1 LDKLPI
7 VAGDYLDQ
15 IRLSLSA
22 AFRTR
27 SATLKQTYWYPY
39 RGFLYDSL
47 ARSIRVP
54 KRKLLPIRTEFYY
67 RRIAY
72 LYVGQFNLKALVATV
87 KGRGS

>member
-39 RGFLYDSL
+39 RAVLYDSL
-47 ARSIRVP
+47 ARV
-54 KRKLLPIRTEFYY
+54 Y
-67 RRIAY
+67 AY
-72 LYVGQFNLKALVATV
+72 PNESCYGYVRSFTV
-87 KGRGS
+87 GE